1 MSRAPVF
8 DFTLGG
14 KTLADLNVRH
24 LITDIEFIESM
35 DKFDTV
41 KMVIHEGPA
50 LARATDLVKHGS
62 VMQLSMGYVNE
73 GVYPMTVVFLKS
85 IEPDF
90 ANQQVTL
97 TFAGYLK
104 AMDVGE
110 RDRVLQGRTIREIV
124 AEVIADYAVLE
135 VGTIESGDTI
145 ISDTT
150 TQSKQTDLSVLE
162 GIASQFGLK
171 WKVEPGSA
179 AGKWALSLYK
189 MEYDK
194 TKAANF
200 LPIHAYP
207 TKDYQADTKSLKLK
221 DFKPKSNILDVSS
234 SVEIRSNNP
243 SQPFTVTTETKSG
256 TSNTTQVTGSEV
268 VAVVFGSVTRIHF
281 MENVTDEAAAS
292 IIAEQ
297 LQQQN
302 ELAFVVAQESQ
313 LSEGIPNLRVGDV
326 RTVVPHGISLFEK
339 VFAGEYLLTGTRHK
353 ISASSGY
360 DCWATMAMN
369 ALTVPPP
376 PAAGFGG
383 GGSGDP
389 VLIYVYPNSTVEGW
403 HITFNSDGTPIK
415 GTYITRAEVE
425 ANEYWMSHVMS
436 RTAFFR
442 INVDNI
448 SGAAGTSGTMM
459 GGFTSFLG
467 YGPAEQSGIPNLA
480 YSNDSISQIP
490 IDWPAEYNTDAFG
503 LIGVS
508 VRNPSG
514 VGDVPYIS
522 PTSTLGFLAAP
533 TAQWNS
539 MTPEE
544 REAYMADAEAAGQ
557 VASQQEAISERF
569 AQQQMFQMPVV
580 SQLMHM
586 GGN

>member
-1 MSRAPVF
+1 MSRAPSF
-8 DFTLGG
+8 DFSLGD
-14 KTLADLNVRH
+14 KTLSDLNIRH

-41 KMVIHEGPA
+41 KMVVHEGPA

-73 GVYPMTVVFLKS
+73 GMYPMTVVFLKS

-135 VGTIESGDTI
+135 LGTIESGDTI

-171 WKVEPGSA
+171 WRVEPGSA

-194 TKAANF
+194 TKAAN
-200 LPIHAYP
+200 LMPIHAYP

-256 TSNTTQVTGSEV
+256 ATNTTQVTGSEV

-383 GGSGDP
+383 GGGSGGDP

-403 HITFNSDGTPIK
+403 HITFTSDGTPIK
-415 GTYITRAEVE
+415 GAYISKAEVE
-425 ANEYWMSHVMS
+425 ANEYWMSHVRS
-436 RTAFFR
+436 RTAWFSTGNSD
-442 INVDNI
+442 IGGTGTI
-448 SGAAGTSGTMM
+448 GGMLAGAY
-459 GGFTSFLG
+459 G

-533 TAQWNS
+533 SAQWNS

-544 REAYMADAEAAGQ
+544 REAYMADAEATGQ
-557 VASQQEAISERF
+557 TDAFASAFALRQAVAS
-569 AQQQMFQMPVV
+569 MPNICL
-580 SQLMHM
+580 QLMAS